1 MKNSVLFLLVML
13 VVATI
18 STSSVYAQKSKAY
31 SGDKASRIINKSQ
44 ESFKSLVEDLKEQQA
59 KLEKRRDK
67 MAKKPD
73 YYAALLVETDSLIK
87 VYQTKIMNLEDQMV
101 ASITVAASKDQ
112 ENRVEL
118 KSRNATEF
126 ADAYLTI
133 KYADNLSANN
143 GSAQA
148 NANSGKQLTG
158 MVENTTYDNPVIVT
172 VTGPANFRREFTLG
186 AKAKSPE
193 FELPAIGNYTAYFV
207 SGRNRTACVTKKAGP
222 NIVYYDG
229 ATPLDFKATFIY

>member
-1 MKNSVLFLLVML
+1 MKNLSVLFVLVML
-13 VVATI
+13 TVVVSANFC
-18 STSSVYAQKSKAY
+18 SAQRSKAY
-31 SGDKASRIINKSQ
+31 SGDKSSRIITKSQ

-87 VYQTKIMNLEDQMV
+87 VYQTKIMSLEDQMV
-101 ASITVAASKDQ
+101 ASVTAAVNKDE

-143 GSAQA
+143 GGAQA
-148 NANSGKQLTG
+148 NANSGKQLMG
-158 MVENTTYDNPVIVT
+158 MVENTTYDNPVVVT

-186 AKAKSPE
+186 AKSKSPA
-193 FELPAIGNYTAYFV
+193 FELPAIGNYTAYFI